1 MNKAVSTSFYADDH
15 PITEALQQWTEGDGY
30 ALDQVFPIIYDHLK
44 RKAHYHLQHESQ
56 PTLQTTSLI
65 NEVYL
70 RLCSSHNLKFNNR
83 LQFFSFAG
91 QLMHRILVERARAR
105 LAGKRGGGCQ
115 HFPLSPQDSH
125 PASCPT
131 DPAMLLALDEA
142 LAKLGSFDKR
152 KFRIIQMWFFA
163 GLDAKEIACLLEVSA
178 ATVRREVQAAKC
190 WIAFELKKAVPA

>member
-1 MNKAVSTSFYADDH
+1 MNQTVSPSFCAEDH
-15 PITEALQQWTEGDGY
+15 PITEALQQWTQGNGY
-30 ALDQVFPIIYDHLK
+30 ALDQVFPFIYDQLK

-105 LAGKRGGGCQ
+105 LAGKRGGGCK
-115 HFPLSPQDSH
+115 HFPLNAQEAYS
-125 PASCPT
+125 AACPT
-131 DPAMLLALDEA
+131 DPAMLIALDEA
-142 LAKLGSFDKR
+142 LTKLGHFDKR

-163 GLDAKEIACLLEVSA
+163 GLDAKEIAHLLKVSA

-190 WIAFELKKAVPA
+190 WIAFELKTAAPA